1 MAHSMTGKVRTAND
15 VIKELKG
22 LVMMRKLASSFLL
35 LVVAGCVLTGCVQS
49 SLREAE
55 AFLET
60 DLKAA
65 DSILCGIPELRSR
78 RDRALYAVLKT
89 QADYKQYKPLITDS
103 LILTATRY
111 YGTTIRGSRNRR
123 YHSALAWYSQGCV
136 YSELNNDLAAIDA
149 YLKAQDLFP
158 DTLVRYYA
166 LTEKSVGVLLLNRMM
181 LDEARHQFK
190 CCQINAQRLKD
201 NKMQNHAIF
210 HTGLCALYSK
220 DFKVADSI
228 FRVILDNSAYS
239 RNQRSISAMQLAKI
253 NLYYHNNNNIEALRL
268 INRYLEMTKE
278 RDYGPGL
285 SVKADVFYKIN
296 QFDSAL
302 YYYSE
307 SLTNCDDIYS
317 KCSDADHLSE
327 LSAIKGNTD
336 NAIHYHKL
344 YAELRDSINQIE
356 RAREIEELKFR
367 HNEELTQETI
377 AHKHR
382 RFTIISI
389 SALLSLAL
397 LLFLAYT
404 LYKSREKK
412 RIMERQLELQQEG
425 EAIRKSTIELLE
437 SKIKDYSTQDPE
449 ARAVLLKSYS
459 NRLQMCTN
467 AFRSTPEYKML
478 SSYRL
483 SVKELNRN
491 DRDELF
497 NQIKRSYL
505 ESITDIQIEIPD
517 IGEKDILTVILRNQ
531 GLSIEQISAL
541 FSITT
546 DSVKKRLYRLSQRAS
561 SDFLNIYGV

>member
-1 MAHSMTGKVRTAND
+1 MRNSRLFC
-15 VIKELKG
+15 IILSG
-22 LVMMRKLASSFLL
+22 LIATILISCGNSRI
-35 LVVAGCVLTGCVQS
+35 
-49 SLREAE
+49 LREAE
-55 AFLET
+55 TLLET
-60 DLKAA
+60 NPAAA
-65 DSILCGIPELRSR
+65 DSILASIPAPKSR
-78 RDRALYAVLKT
+78 RDRAWYAVLKT
-89 QADYKQYKPLITDS
+89 QAEYKQYKPLTTDS
-103 LILTATRY
+103 LILTATDY
-111 YGTTIRGSRNRR
+111 YGTRIRGSRNRR

-136 YSELNNDLAAIDA
+136 YTELNNDLAAIDA

-190 CCQINAQRLKD
+190 CCQINARRLKD

-220 DFKVADSI
+220 DFKVTDSI

-239 RNQRSISAMQLAKI
+239 RNQRSIAAMQLAKI
-253 NLYYHNNNNIEALRL
+253 NLYYHNNNIEALRL
-268 INRYLEMTKE
+268 INRYLEMTKD

-285 SVKADVFYKIN
+285 SVKADVFYEMN
-296 QFDSAL
+296 LFDSAF

-307 SLTNCDDIYS
+307 SLSNCDDIYS
-317 KCSDADHLSE
+317 RCSDADKLSE

-344 YAELRDSINQIE
+344 YAELRDSINEIE

-404 LYKSREKK
+404 LYKSRERK
-412 RIMERQLELQQEG
+412 RIVEKQDQLLSQEEEIRRSSIKVLQARVNELSVNDQEARTALLELYKTRLNICRNRFCNTESFN
-425 EAIRKSTIELLE
+425 KLLSFKQNVE
-437 SKIKDYSTQDPE
+437 SANMNKKQ
-449 ARAVLLKSYS
+449 K
-459 NRLQMCTN
+459 
-467 AFRSTPEYKML
+467 
-478 SSYRL
+478 
-483 SVKELNRN
+483 
-491 DRDELF
+491 DELF
-497 NQIKRSYL
+497 EQLKLSYA
-505 ESITDIQIEIPD
+505 ESMTDIASEIPD
-517 IGEKDILTVILRNQ
+517 IKEKEILTILLRHLDLN
-531 GLSIEQISAL
+531 SSQIAEL
-541 FSITT
+541 FSITVVA
-546 DSVKKRLYRLSQRAS
+546 VKQRITRLSQRAA
-561 SDFLNIYGV
+561 SDFISLFSRHS

>member
-1 MAHSMTGKVRTAND
+1 MTGKVRTAND

-65 DSILCGIPELRSR
+65 DSILCGIPDLRSR

-253 NLYYHNNNNIEALRL
+253 NLYYHNNNIEALRL

-505 ESITDIQIEIPD
+505 ESITDIRIEIPD

>member
-1 MAHSMTGKVRTAND
+1 MTGKVRTAND

-65 DSILCGIPELRSR
+65 DSILCGIP
-78 RDRALYAVLKT
+78 
-89 QADYKQYKPLITDS
+89 QYKPLITDS

-239 RNQRSISAMQLAKI
+239 RL
-253 NLYYHNNNNIEALRL
+253 
-268 INRYLEMTKE
+268 
-278 RDYGPGL
+278 
-285 SVKADVFYKIN
+285 
-296 QFDSAL
+296 
-302 YYYSE
+302 
-307 SLTNCDDIYS
+307 
-317 KCSDADHLSE
+317 
-327 LSAIKGNTD
+327 
-336 NAIHYHKL
+336 
-344 YAELRDSINQIE
+344 
-356 RAREIEELKFR
+356 
-367 HNEELTQETI
+367 
-377 AHKHR
+377 
-382 RFTIISI
+382 
-389 SALLSLAL
+389 
-397 LLFLAYT
+397 
-404 LYKSREKK
+404 
-412 RIMERQLELQQEG
+412 
-425 EAIRKSTIELLE
+425 
-437 SKIKDYSTQDPE
+437 
-449 ARAVLLKSYS
+449 
-459 NRLQMCTN
+459 
-467 AFRSTPEYKML
+467 
-478 SSYRL
+478 
-483 SVKELNRN
+483 
-491 DRDELF
+491 
-497 NQIKRSYL
+497 
-505 ESITDIQIEIPD
+505 
-517 IGEKDILTVILRNQ
+517 
-531 GLSIEQISAL
+531 
-541 FSITT
+541 
-546 DSVKKRLYRLSQRAS
+546 
-561 SDFLNIYGV
+561 